1 MLLGEARAEVFGN
14 RWDYGPSWTWGAA
27 SVGTSGGPQS
37 PRHHGSMC
45 FEVLPSSG
53 FIVYLFNF
61 DAERVGAGWQKVS
74 CWGDRGALEWW
85 IGPTGLMSLIGKL
98 EVSIND
104 VSTELTSN
112 VCLCSVY

>member
-1 MLLGEARAEVFGN
+1 
-14 RWDYGPSWTWGAA
+14 
-27 SVGTSGGPQS
+27 
-37 PRHHGSMC
+37 MC

-61 DAERVGAGWQKVS
+61 DAERVGAAWQKAS
-74 CWGDRGALEWW
+74 CWGDRGALAWW